1 VFQNQDHKLVR
12 SKRSSQHQPRLR
24 SRGVG
29 IHCAQRLHL
38 LRADDADAALPKPL
52 TSSPDRLGG
61 KVEPA
66 ATSGLL
72 AIHEGSGEVL
82 VIVKE
87 GFTSRPCR
95 SPTDITEVSAKLLL
109 AFGRDRSR

>member
-1 VFQNQDHKLVR
+1 MFQNQDHKLVR

-24 SRGVG
+24 SRGSESIARNG
-29 IHCAQRLHL
+29 SIYCA
-38 LRADDADAALPKPL
+38 DGADAALPKPL

-87 GFTSRPCR
+87 GFTSRRSR